1 MECFSIYLDLLWFL
15 SVMFCSFLH
24 RSSALLVKL
33 IFSYLM
39 LSDAM
44 VNEIVSLICLDNS
57 LQAYRNTI
65 EFFNIDFLSSN
76 PVEFISSVF

>member
-1 MECFSIYLDLLWFL
+1 
-15 SVMFCSFLH
+15 
-24 RSSALLVKL
+24 
-33 IFSYLM
+33 M